1 VESSWDPAGLL
12 PELATVTMTQQD
24 AASLTQLMEEPPK
37 ENLFAEPVPHQSIA
51 VKSEEK
57 AVEEGTEQGSAL
69 RVAGAQ
75 PSQVALKPK
84 SMPAKAIKEYSDLT
98 KGEVEEKIQMLKIL
112 KLKLLERKKSSANLG
127 ADADETQAYDASPIA
142 KSILNSSEP
151 IDLLESDEEGDGDET
166 VRKCLAGQL
175 SAAASEQGE
184 LAYPGGLDLEDSQFP
199 KEFPPAPMDPP
210 ALGGNGA
217 SAEQP
222 KAEVSRT
229 ALPPSEEAWSLK
241 DSEKPDASEVVKREE
256 AKIDPTKSTGE
267 VPLGEEGKED

>member
-1 VESSWDPAGLL
+1 MQTESTDAVSESQIENSQLVKVESSWDPAGLL

-112 KLKLLERKKSSANLG
+112 KLLLWN
-127 ADADETQAYDASPIA
+127 
-142 KSILNSSEP
+142 
-151 IDLLESDEEGDGDET
+151 
-166 VRKCLAGQL
+166 
-175 SAAASEQGE
+175 
-184 LAYPGGLDLEDSQFP
+184 F
-199 KEFPPAPMDPP
+199 
-210 ALGGNGA
+210 
-217 SAEQP
+217 
-222 KAEVSRT
+222 
-229 ALPPSEEAWSLK
+229 
-241 DSEKPDASEVVKREE
+241 
-256 AKIDPTKSTGE
+256 
-267 VPLGEEGKED
+267 